1 LARVFAEQAWESAKE
16 LGCKSRYE
24 MILMVAHKARK
35 IKRDELARGERPTVH
50 ALRLF
55 EDKLVDYE
63 ELYEDYIKS
72 KQTVEPPKLTDEE
85 DNV

>member
-16 LGCKSRYE
+16 LGCQSRYE

>member
-1 LARVFAEQAWESAKE
+1 VARVFAEQAWESAQE
-16 LGCKSRYE
+16 LGCTSRYE
-24 MILMVAHKARK
+24 MILMAAHKARK
-35 IKRDELARGERPTVH
+35 VKRDELARGERPTVH

-63 ELYEDYIKS
+63 DLYEDYIKS

-85 DNV
+85 DNE

>member
-1 LARVFAEQAWESAKE
+1 MARVFAEQAWKSAQE
-16 LGCKSRYE
+16 LGCNSTYE
-24 MILMVAHKARK
+24 MILMAAHKART
-35 IKRDELARGERPTVH
+35 IKRDELGRSERPTVH

-55 EDKLVDYE
+55 EDKQIDYQ

-85 DNV
+85 DNE

>member
-1 LARVFAEQAWESAKE
+1 MARVFAEQAWKSAQE
-16 LGCKSRYE
+16 LGCDSTYE
-24 MILMVAHKARK
+24 MIMMAAHKART
-35 IKRDELARGERPTVH
+35 IKRDDLGRGERPTVH

-55 EDKLVDYE
+55 EDKLIDYQ

-85 DNV
+85 DNE

>member
-1 LARVFAEQAWESAKE
+1 MARVFAEQAWKSAQE
-16 LGCKSRYE
+16 LGCDSTYE
-24 MILMVAHKARK
+24 MILMAAHKART
-35 IKRDELARGERPTVH
+35 IKRDDLARGERPTVH

-55 EDKLVDYE
+55 EDKQIDYP

-85 DNV
+85 NDE